1 MEKNQQK
8 QLKSAEKIKSSE
20 KLSEPEKKL
29 EKPEKGRT
37 QEVES
42 VVKQKLLEMRV
53 KEAKRKENEKNQQES
68 ENTPEPNTSAIKELP
83 AQSAFQQS
91 YFVQFLNKKPNK
103 RKLRKS

>member
-29 EKPEKGRT
+29 EKPSEKGRT

-53 KEAKRKENEKNQQES
+53 KEAKRRENEENQQES
-68 ENTPEPNTSAIKELP
+68 EKTPEQNKVPNTSTTKELP
-83 AQSAFQQS
+83 AQLAFQQGYCS
-91 YFVQFLNKKPNK
+91 IFE
-103 RKLRKS
+103 